1 MIFVECL
8 KGEYKEHGVVGKEYF
23 TDGTWPYTY
32 PNCTMPWQ
40 QSMLG
45 KHWSSD
51 YNQSDVITCNDTQL
65 TSLYALDYDYLK
77 LAARLNIT
85 KCPGTFLSNETHI
98 IIA

>member
-8 KGEYKEHGVVGKEYF
+8 KGDYNEHGVVGKEYH
-23 TDGTWPYTY
+23 TDGTWVPTVTY

-40 QSMLG
+40 QSMMG

-85 KCPGTFLSNETHI
+85 KCPGTF
-98 IIA
+98 